1 MVQLIYLQSEE
12 LQKKLAIRHRHNTL
26 FPEHRKYQMQFS
38 IKINVDPLL
47 LRQF

>member
-1 MVQLIYLQSEE
+1 MAQLIYLQSEE

-26 FPEHRKYQMQFS
+26 FPEHRKLQFS